1 MYHKDITNLL
11 FVQIPAILVIEDFV
25 GQYLNRIQV
34 LFSET
39 DAKLAPWEQKGVCY

>member
-1 MYHKDITNLL
+1 MMYHKDITNLL

-25 GQYLNRIQV
+25 GQYLKGIQV

-39 DAKLAPWEQKGVCY
+39 DAKLAP

>member
-1 MYHKDITNLL
+1 MYHKDITYLL

-25 GQYLNRIQV
+25 GQYMNKIQV

-39 DAKLAPWEQKGVCY
+39 DAKLAPWEQNRVCY